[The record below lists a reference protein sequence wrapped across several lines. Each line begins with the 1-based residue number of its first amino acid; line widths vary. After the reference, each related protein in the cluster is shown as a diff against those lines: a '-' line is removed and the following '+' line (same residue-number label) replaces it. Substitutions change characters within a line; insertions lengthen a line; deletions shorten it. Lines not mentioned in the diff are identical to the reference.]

1 MDRFMATL
9 VLMIRRMALSST
21 DLAASEVFGPGY

>member
-9 VLMIRRMALSST
+9 VFMVRRIALST
-21 DLAASEVFGPGY
+21 TELADDDVP